1 MPLLFLLVK
10 WIHVL
15 SAITAVGANATY
27 GIWVSRARREPSV
40 LPFVLHSIKVIDD
53 RVANPLYALL
63 LLTGLTM
70 AFIIPIPLTT
80 PWLMTALILYAIATL
95 LGMAVFVPVFR
106 RQIQFLER
114 EGLESPRYKAAAKQ
128 GQVLGIIVGIVVLMI
143 TFLMVVK
150 PPLWG

>member
-1 MPLLFLLVK
+1 MLFLLIK

-15 SAITAVGANATY
+15 AAITAVGANITY
-27 GIWVSRARREPSV
+27 GIWISRASREPAV
-40 LPFVLHSIKVIDD
+40 LPFVLHNIKVIDD
-53 RVANPLYALL
+53 RVANPLYVLL

-70 AFIIPIPLTT
+70 AFIIPIPLST

-95 LGMAVFVPVFR
+95 LGMVAFVPIFR
-106 RQIQFLER
+106 RQIR
-114 EGLESPRYKAAAKQ
+114 VLESEGPQSPKYKTVYNQSKA
-128 GQVLGIIVGIVVLMI
+128 LGIIVGIVVIMI